1 MRDAAMVAISAFK
14 RAHPE
19 ELPRVRA
26 WKTLAE
32 KLNVPIVENEELAKD
47 RLERA
52 LAAVHADLMGD
63 DD

>member
-1 MRDAAMVAISAFK
+1 MREAAMVAISAFK

-26 WKTLAE
+26 WKELAE
-32 KLNVPIVENEELAKD
+32 KLNVPIVEDEDLARA
-47 RLERA
+47 RLDRA